1 MNDAC
6 LYIVKQY
13 SKLVVSFSNER
24 FTAVSSTLDDPW
36 NHCSIQLRWRPFKFR
51 GDLAVFYR
59 RVANMSRRNER
70 ERWCLSYS
78 RPRGR
83 CDDNEDDETIDFYLV
98 SSPPPR
104 SKCRRVF
111 HLLNCS
117 GEGYT
122 FKQRERSSSLAGE
135 LSRAFNEITLK
146 PEEVAP
152 RLALL
157 VALPLRENDPPSLYV
172 LFPLSLFFVLL
183 SGRMPSVADPWIGGR
198 ALRTTLLNPVRI
210 TCSQISRSYF
220 LSFPSLVQGE
230 LVFLPVFHACFPCNK
245 QNRATHAT

>member
-1 MNDAC
+1 M
-6 LYIVKQY
+6 
-13 SKLVVSFSNER
+13 
-24 FTAVSSTLDDPW
+24 
-36 NHCSIQLRWRPFKFR
+36 
-51 GDLAVFYR
+51 
-59 RVANMSRRNER
+59 R
-70 ERWCLSYS
+70 ER
-78 RPRGR
+78 
-83 CDDNEDDETIDFYLV
+83 DDVSHTPGLV
-98 SSPPPR
+98 GDATTTRTTRR
-104 SKCRRVF
+104 SISTSFHRLRRARSAGE
-111 HLLNCS
+111 CS
-117 GEGYT
+117 TFSTVRGEGYT

-210 TCSQISRSYF
+210 TCSPISRSYF
-220 LSFPSLVQGE
+220 LSFPSLVQGK